1 MTISEAINKI
11 DSLKPNGYSQTDK
24 ISWLSLADGMI
35 KNNIIDTHEGADEE
49 KAIEGYIKSRAE
61 AYEKEVEKYA
71 KRNGVSIEEART
83 KVDYTEITYKEAE
96 EHIRATR
103 PDIFFNGYND
113 DTPLDTELIVKA
125 PYDELYISF
134 LASKIDF
141 FNGEFVRY
149 NNNIVRF
156 NDTMTAYGNHYNRTH
171 MPKGKHIKYY

>member
-35 KNNIIDTHEGADEE
+35 KNNIIDTHEGGED
-49 KAIEGYIKSRAE
+49 
-61 AYEKEVEKYA
+61 V
-71 KRNGVSIEEART
+71 T
-83 KVDYTEITYKEAE
+83 
-96 EHIRATR
+96 
-103 PDIFFNGYND
+103 FNGYND

>member
-35 KNNIIDTHEGADEE
+35 KNNIIDTHEIDGEQA
-49 KAIEGYIKSRAE
+49 AIEEYIKGRAE
-61 AYEKEVEKYA
+61 AYEKDVEEYA
-71 KRNGVSIEEART
+71 KINEVTIEEARENIEFH
-83 KVDYTEITYKEAE
+83 EISYKEAK

-103 PDIFFNGYND
+103 TDLFFNGYND
-113 DTPLDTELIVKA
+113 DTPLDTELVVKA

>member
-35 KNNIIDTHEGADEE
+35 KNNIIDTHEIDGEQA
-49 KAIEGYIKSRAE
+49 AIEEYIKGRAE
-61 AYEKEVEKYA
+61 AYEKDVEEYA
-71 KRNGVSIEEART
+71 KINEVTIEEARENIEFH
-83 KVDYTEITYKEAE
+83 EISYKEAK

-103 PDIFFNGYND
+103 TDLFFNGYND

>member
-35 KNNIIDTHEGADEE
+35 KNNIIDTHEGGED
-49 KAIEGYIKSRAE
+49 
-61 AYEKEVEKYA
+61 
-71 KRNGVSIEEART
+71 
-83 KVDYTEITYKEAE
+83 IT
-96 EHIRATR
+96 
-103 PDIFFNGYND
+103 FNGYND

-134 LASKIDF
+134 LASKMDF

-156 NDTMTAYGNHYNRTH
+156 NDTMTAYGNHHNRTH